1 MSFCF
6 AKTKRMKPFFLLPFL
21 LGFTAL
27 FTCYHAAEYMV
38 LYMNS
43 PAGFLGLSAL
53 FFIVAW
59 MVARWQGYKSLS
71 AWGMSFKKSHFV
83 FLLAGLLAGLTVNM
97 LAFLSSLAL
106 HQQMV
111 SFIPPIHQFIPQ
123 ASLLIFG
130 CAFSSL
136 TEDVLTRGYLYR
148 HLTGKVSTGL
158 LVLLS
163 ALVYVLNHIHRLDE
177 PVYLLF
183 LFIVGIQ
190 LMIPLVI
197 CRNIWYTMGIHW
209 AGNIVYHVTNNVMHT
224 EATAASPG
232 ALWITIIFMA
242 LLVPVNYF
250 ICSQLTRT
258 GLAIKINGYRH
269 SSPAFRHSSELV

>member
-148 HLTGKVSTGL
+148 HFTGRVSTGL

-163 ALVYVLNHIHRLDE
+163 ALCLCIE
-177 PVYLLF
+177 PY
-183 LFIVGIQ
+183 
-190 LMIPLVI
+190 
-197 CRNIWYTMGIHW
+197 
-209 AGNIVYHVTNNVMHT
+209 
-224 EATAASPG
+224 SPPG
-232 ALWITIIFMA
+232 
-242 LLVPVNYF
+242 
-250 ICSQLTRT
+250 
-258 GLAIKINGYRH
+258 
-269 SSPAFRHSSELV
+269 

>member
-1 MSFCF
+1 
-6 AKTKRMKPFFLLPFL
+6 MKPISLLSFL

-43 PAGFLGLSAL
+43 SIGFLGLSTL
-53 FFIVAW
+53 FFVIAFA
-59 MVARWQGYKSLS
+59 VARWQGYQGLS
-71 AWGMSFKKSHFV
+71 AWGMVFKKSNFI
-83 FLLAGLLAGLTVNM
+83 FLLAGLLAGLAVNT
-97 LAFLSSLAL
+97 LAYLASMAL
-106 HQQMV
+106 NQEMV
-111 SFIPPIHQFIPQ
+111 SFIPPVQQFIPQ

-148 HLTGKVSTGL
+148 HLTGRVSTGL
-158 LVLLS
+158 LVLIS

-190 LMIPLVI
+190 LMIPFVI
-197 CRNIWYTMGIHW
+197 CKNIWYTMGIHW
-209 AGNIVYHVTNNVMHT
+209 AGNIVYHVSNNVMHT
-224 EATAASPG
+224 EATTVSHGPM
-232 ALWITIIFMA
+232 WITILFMTM
-242 LLVPVNYF
+242 LIPVNYF
-250 ICSQLTRT
+250 LCRQLAHP
-258 GLAIKINGYRH
+258 GLPSTVNGYRH

>member
-1 MSFCF
+1 
-6 AKTKRMKPFFLLPFL
+6 MKPISLLPL
-21 LGFTAL
+21 LMGFMAL

-43 PAGFLGLSAL
+43 PFCFLGLSML
-53 FFIVAW
+53 FFIMAW
-59 MVARWQGYKSLS
+59 AVARWQGYRGLS
-71 AWGMSFKKSHFV
+71 AWGMSFKRKNLI
-83 FLLAGLLAGLTVNM
+83 FLLAGLLAGLAANIIS
-97 LAFLSSLAL
+97 FLVSLAL
-106 HQQMV
+106 HKEMV
-111 SFIPPIHQFIPQ
+111 SFVPGLHQFLPQ

-148 HLTGKVSTGL
+148 HLTGRVSTGL
-158 LVLLS
+158 LVLIS
-163 ALVYVLNHIHRLDE
+163 SFVYVLNHVHRLDE

-197 CRNIWYTMGIHW
+197 CRNIWYTLGIHW
-209 AGNIVYHVTNNVMHT
+209 ARNIVYHVTNNVMHT
-224 EATAASPG
+224 ETTAASHG
-232 ALWITIIFMA
+232 AMWITIVFMA
-242 LLVPVNYF
+242 LLVPLNYF
-250 ICSQLTRT
+250 ICSQLACPH
-258 GLAIKINGYRH
+258 LLIKVSGYRH

>member
-1 MSFCF
+1 
-6 AKTKRMKPFFLLPFL
+6 MKPISLLPFL

-43 PAGFLGLSAL
+43 PIGFLGLSAL
-53 FFIVAW
+53 FFMVAYA
-59 MVARWQGYKSLS
+59 VARWQGYQGLS
-71 AWGMSFKKSHFV
+71 AWGMSFKKNDLI
-83 FLLAGLLAGLTVNM
+83 FLLAGLLAGLTVNTIAFLVS
-97 LAFLSSLAL
+97 LAF

-136 TEDVLTRGYLYR
+136 TEDVLARGYLYR
-148 HLTGKVSTGL
+148 HLTGRVSTGL

-197 CRNIWYTMGIHW
+197 CRNIWYTLGIHW

-224 EATAASPG
+224 ETTAASHG
-232 ALWITIIFMA
+232 AMWITIVFMA
-242 LLVPVNYF
+242 LLIPLNYF
-250 ICSQLTRT
+250 ICSQLARPH
-258 GLAIKINGYRH
+258 LLIKVSGYRH

>member
-1 MSFCF
+1 
-6 AKTKRMKPFFLLPFL
+6 MKPLSLLPFL

-43 PAGFLGLSAL
+43 PIGFLCLSVL
-53 FFIVAW
+53 FFIVA
-59 MVARWQGYKSLS
+59 MVIARWQGYKGLA
-71 AWGMSFKKSHFV
+71 AWGMSFQKNNLI
-83 FLLAGLLAGLTVNM
+83 FLMAGLLAGLTVNTIS
-97 LAFLSSLAL
+97 FLVSLAL
-106 HQQMV
+106 NKEMV
-111 SFIPPIHQFIPQ
+111 SFIPGIQQFIPQ

-148 HLTGKVSTGL
+148 HLNGRISTGL
-158 LVLLS
+158 LVLIS
-163 ALVYVLNHIHRLDE
+163 ALVYVLNHVHRLDE

-183 LFIVGIQ
+183 LLVLGIQ
-190 LMIPLVI
+190 LIIPLVI
-197 CRNIWYTMGIHW
+197 CKNLWYTLGVHW

-224 EATAASPG
+224 EATPG
-232 ALWITIIFMA
+232 SNGSMWIAIVFMA
-242 LLVPVNYF
+242 LLIPINYF
-250 ICSQLTRT
+250 ICRQLVRPGILKHPTP
-258 GLAIKINGYRH
+258 YRH